1 MRGHVS
7 TGRVIVV
14 HRLDCRH
21 ARARPQDLVPL
32 TWSESVQGDFISD
45 IRLKLFRKRG
55 MLAKITAEIASAESS
70 IENVQMPD
78 RAGSE
83 AIEVRFVITVRG
95 RTHLARVLRQ
105 IGRASCRE
113 RVCQYVEV
121 SVVAV

>member
-21 ARARPQDLVPL
+21 ARARPQDWVPL

-83 AIEVRFVITVRG
+83 AIERSEKR
-95 RTHLARVLRQ
+95 RV
-105 IGRASCRE
+105 GKEC
-113 RVCQYVEV
+113 V
-121 SVVAV
+121 STGGSRWWPYH